1 MNPDFEKLRTILSK
15 VASFDESEW
24 DYYRQHVEFVVFEK
38 KDLLTRNGEV
48 EHYVYFILSG
58 IVRHF
63 FVWEEREVCL
73 DFGFEKNL
81 VSSYVSF
88 VSQKP
93 SDISIQALT
102 TVKAFRIH
110 YHHVEAMYAIS
121 KRHEHFG
128 RVIAERLFAHRLQR
142 EMILLS
148 MSAEEKYRHLLSE
161 RPDLIRKIPVKDIAS
176 YLGIHPESLSRI
188 RSKIHS
194 AIS

>member
-63 FVWEEREVCL
+63 FVWDEREVCL

-110 YHHVEAMYAIS
+110 YHHVEAMYAMS

-128 RVIAERLFAHRLQR
+128 RLIAERLFAHRLQR

>member
-38 KDLLTRNGEV
+38 KDLLTRKGDV

-102 TVKAFRIH
+102 SVKAFRIH
-110 YHHVEAMYAIS
+110 YHHVEAMYAMS

>member
-24 DYYRQHVEFVVFEK
+24 DYYRQHVEFVVFDK

-102 TVKAFRIH
+102 SVKAFRIH
-110 YHHVEAMYAIS
+110 YHHVEAMYAMS

>member
-24 DYYRQHVEFVVFEK
+24 DYYRQHVEFVVFDK

-63 FVWEEREVCL
+63 FVWDEREVCL

-110 YHHVEAMYAIS
+110 YHHVEAMYAMS

>member
-24 DYYRQHVEFVVFEK
+24 DYYRQHVEFVVFDK

-63 FVWEEREVCL
+63 FVWDEREVCL

-110 YHHVEAMYAIS
+110 YHHVEAMYAMS

-128 RVIAERLFAHRLQR
+128 RLIAERLFAHRLQR